1 LQQGAIFLDR
11 PSLYSKRPVPISGK
25 QLRPVRP
32 LSAAG
37 QKNPGI
43 RMGENKNQNS
53 RLTEPQAMEGG
64 PSAVRQLQERLEHTE
79 ADLRLSRENQSV
91 FIQKLKKAR
100 RDFLAIFD
108 LVPAMIWY
116 RDRQGQI
123 LRVNR
128 CAADSIGMTA
138 KELVGRNYYELF
150 PEDAERSRQSDLQVI
165 QTGSALCGQLRQFTS
180 FDGTSTRWAL
190 VDRFPL
196 RDREGRIEGVMVFA
210 QDITE
215 KKRAEDRLIRA
226 RKEIELRNEQLRAA
240 AAKAQRLADSACKSN
255 QAKSEMLASS
265 SHDLR
270 TPMNAIIGFADLLLE
285 TPLDEEQKQYVTT
298 IRDSADGLLSLI
310 NDILDFARL
319 EAGKLKIEIVPC
331 FMREFIDQ
339 IRAMMETGARR
350 KGLDF
355 KIEIDPHLPPS
366 FYTDPLRLKQCLIN
380 LLGNAV
386 KFTDTGYV
394 SLSVCQHQQA
404 ARSCIRFD
412 VEDTGIGIAQDKQ
425 QEIFKVFSQAE
436 AATARKY
443 GGSGLGL
450 TITRRLT
457 DLLGGTIDIDSQP
470 GRGSKF
476 SITLPLLSSPQ
487 DFESQLTERNNTQR
501 REDAVPLNGWRI
513 LLAETSV
520 PSQLTMNLLLRRA
533 GMNVRAVNSVN
544 EMTQRLCSDSY
555 DLILLDGGLDS
566 EPAALVRKLRA
577 EGHIL
582 PILVL
587 LDNDDEW
594 RQKLVQA
601 GAGVLMRPVSR
612 RVLYDTIAEQIQKAE
627 YDERMKTLQS
637 ADGAVLD
644 GERPEGADVQDTV
657 KLLPVLV
664 EELRQTLAESDR
676 DQARQIVD
684 VITTVS
690 AGVDQPQWA
699 DTLSLLSQQLQLN
712 EADFNRLQSIAGE
725 LDALCRDIFNC
736 QDR

>member
-1 LQQGAIFLDR
+1 
-11 PSLYSKRPVPISGK
+11 
-25 QLRPVRP
+25 
-32 LSAAG
+32 
-37 QKNPGI
+37 
-43 RMGENKNQNS
+43 
-53 RLTEPQAMEGG
+53 
-64 PSAVRQLQERLEHTE
+64 
-79 ADLRLSRENQSV
+79 
-91 FIQKLKKAR
+91 
-100 RDFLAIFD
+100 
-108 LVPAMIWY
+108 
-116 RDRQGQI
+116 
-123 LRVNR
+123 
-128 CAADSIGMTA
+128 
-138 KELVGRNYYELF
+138 
-150 PEDAERSRQSDLQVI
+150 
-165 QTGSALCGQLRQFTS
+165 
-180 FDGTSTRWAL
+180 
-190 VDRFPL
+190 
-196 RDREGRIEGVMVFA
+196 MVFA

-215 KKRAEDRLIRA
+215 KKQAEDRLVRA

-285 TPLDEEQKQYVTT
+285 TPLDEEQKQYVST

-386 KFTDTGYV
+386 KFTDSGYV
-394 SLSVCQHQQA
+394 SLSVCQHQQG

-412 VEDTGIGIAQDKQ
+412 VEDTGIGIPRDKQ

-436 AATARKY
+436 AGTARKY

-476 SITLPLLSSPQ
+476 SIMLPLLSSPH
-487 DFESQLTERNNTQR
+487 DFESQLTEPKTAQR
-501 REDAVPLNGWRI
+501 REEAVPLSGWKI
-513 LLAETSV
+513 LLAESSV

-533 GMNVRAVNSVN
+533 GMDVRAVNTLH
-544 EMTQRLCSDSY
+544 EMTQRLSSDSY
-555 DLILLDGGLDS
+555 DLILLDGGLGS

-577 EGHIL
+577 EGFAI

-587 LDNDDEW
+587 LDNDADW
-594 RQKLVQA
+594 RQDLVQA

-627 YDERMKTLQS
+627 YDEQVKALQN
-637 ADGAVLD
+637 ADDAAFD
-644 GERPEGADVQDTV
+644 GEPTDSEEAQDTA
-657 KLLPVLV
+657 KLLPVLL
-664 EELRQTLAESDR
+664 EELHQTLAESDR
-676 DQARQIVD
+676 DQAKRILD
-684 VITTVS
+684 ILMTVS
-690 AGVDQPQWA
+690 AAIDRPQWA
-699 DTLSLLSQQLQLN
+699 DTLNVLSEQLQLH

-725 LDALCRDIFNC
+725 LDALSRDIFNSLDC
-736 QDR
+736 

>member
-1 LQQGAIFLDR
+1 
-11 PSLYSKRPVPISGK
+11 V
-25 QLRPVRP
+25 
-32 LSAAG
+32 
-37 QKNPGI
+37 
-43 RMGENKNQNS
+43 
-53 RLTEPQAMEGG
+53 
-64 PSAVRQLQERLEHTE
+64 
-79 ADLRLSRENQSV
+79 
-91 FIQKLKKAR
+91 
-100 RDFLAIFD
+100 
-108 LVPAMIWY
+108 
-116 RDRQGQI
+116 
-123 LRVNR
+123 
-128 CAADSIGMTA
+128 
-138 KELVGRNYYELF
+138 LF
-150 PEDAERSRQSDLQVI
+150 R
-165 QTGSALCGQLRQFTS
+165 
-180 FDGTSTRWAL
+180 
-190 VDRFPL
+190 
-196 RDREGRIEGVMVFA
+196 
-210 QDITE
+210 
-215 KKRAEDRLIRA
+215 
-226 RKEIELRNEQLRAA
+226 
-240 AAKAQRLADSACKSN
+240 
-255 QAKSEMLASS
+255 
-265 SHDLR
+265 
-270 TPMNAIIGFADLLLE
+270 
-285 TPLDEEQKQYVTT
+285 
-298 IRDSADGLLSLI
+298 
-310 NDILDFARL
+310 
-319 EAGKLKIEIVPC
+319 
-331 FMREFIDQ
+331 
-339 IRAMMETGARR
+339 
-350 KGLDF
+350 
-355 KIEIDPHLPPS
+355 
-366 FYTDPLRLKQCLIN
+366 
-380 LLGNAV
+380 
-386 KFTDTGYV
+386 
-394 SLSVCQHQQA
+394 
-404 ARSCIRFD
+404 
-412 VEDTGIGIAQDKQ
+412 
-425 QEIFKVFSQAE
+425 
-436 AATARKY
+436 
-443 GGSGLGL
+443 
-450 TITRRLT
+450 
-457 DLLGGTIDIDSQP
+457 
-470 GRGSKF
+470 
-476 SITLPLLSSPQ
+476 SPQ

-533 GMNVRAVNSVN
+533 GMNVRAVNNVN